1 MKTITKE
8 NNIMMEEIRRLISEG
23 KTVSLTVK
31 GHSMNP
37 FIVHM
42 RDQITLGP
50 VRQEDIRPGTVAL
63 VKDSRGSYLIHR
75 ITEVKDDTVT
85 LIGDG
90 NVGITETATHDNII
104 GVMYSLNRNGRI
116 YSEKSRIW
124 RIYSRIWMMLTPIRR
139 YPLALWRKLNRKSV
153 PPLR

>member
-8 NNIMMEEIRRLISEG
+8 NSIMMEEIRRLISEG

-42 RDQITLGP
+42 RDQLTLGP
-50 VRQEDIRPGTVAL
+50 VKTQDIRPGTVAL

-75 ITEVKDDTVT
+75 ITEVNEGTVT

-90 NVGITETATHDNII
+90 NIGISETATFDNII
-104 GVMYSLNRNGRI
+104 GIMYSVRRDGHE
-116 YSEKSRIW
+116 YSADSLIW
-124 RIYSRIWMMLTPIRR
+124 RIYSRIWMMLTPVRR
-139 YPLALWRKLNRKSV
+139 YPLALWRKLNSKLV